1 MMDAT
6 VIDSLWFSLRARATT
21 FPDGPYRYADL
32 ASARIR
38 YRDTGGNGPVIL
50 ITPDP
55 PNTIEHYADLID
67 QLSPRWRVIC
77 FDLPGFGFSYPRARF
92 RFSPAEQEQAIV
104 DLLDALEVETATLAF
119 NCVASLIAVGIAARH
134 PERVDRLVLSQAPSL
149 SDALDW
155 ARRVDPKRI
164 IRRGVL
170 GQAMMLTMKR
180 KVAHGWYQAALPKG
194 SETEPY
200 DRPAQTM
207 LRNGGCYCLASA
219 LQALE
224 RNTEQIASGVEVE
237 SVVLWGALDRTHRHS
252 DPEAIKKHL
261 PSAQVHILDN
271 CGHFPD
277 LEDPETFTKLLQ
289 A

>member
-1 MMDAT
+1 M
-6 VIDSLWFSLRARATT
+6 ILKRLLRLSLRGRFAKLPTGT
-21 FPDGPYRYADL
+21 YRYADL
-32 ASARIR
+32 AQARIR
-38 YRDTGGNGPVIL
+38 YRDTGGGGPVVL

-55 PNTIEHYADLID
+55 PNTIEHYNELID
-67 QLSPRWRVIC
+67 ALSSRMRVIC
-77 FDLPGFGFSYPRARF
+77 FDLPGFGFSFPHMRF

-104 DLLDALEVETATLAF
+104 GLLDALEVETATLAF

-134 PERVDRLVLSQAPSL
+134 PERVERLVLSQAPSL

-155 ARRVDPKRI
+155 AQRVDPKRV

-170 GQAMMLTMKR
+170 GQAMMMVMPR
-180 KVAHGWYQAALPKG
+180 KVARGWYRVALPKG

-224 RNTEQIASGVEVE
+224 RSTEEIASGVEVE

-261 PSAQVHILDN
+261 PNAQVHILDH

-277 LEDPETFTKLLQ
+277 LEDPETFTKVLK